1 MMADLLAPFDVALK
15 AAPHN
20 LLATIMSGGQVIA
33 VAPSIDN
40 SGKQTT
46 AAATASSSSG
56 QLRVEPGP
64 SPGRVSGAGM
74 GHGATSGL
82 GANVKFPQTTNIKVI
97 EKTTKVGIP
106 EAVIFIDGIPY
117 STTDSDGKLDG
128 ITDLSAGKHTISVD
142 ALDFESGEK
151 EIYVAEPSGY
161 PKTVNI
167 TMELSVIP
175 TELPGTEEA
184 GAGAGAGT
192 AAEEAAAAAQEQA
205 QQYGGGYYGGGYGY
219 QQPPS
224 YQPPS
229 YEAPSYGAPS
239 YGAPSYGGPTGAP
252 QQPAQG
258 LPQLPLP
265 PLDWLQQFLL
275 LPFTT
280 IQTAMSA
287 TPMSRGGRCKK

>member
-1 MMADLLAPFDVALK
+1 MADVLAPFDNVLK
-15 AAPHN
+15 VAPHN

-33 VAPSIDN
+33 VTPSIDN

-46 AAATASSSSG
+46 AAATASSLSG

-82 GANVKFPQTTNIKVI
+82 GADVKFPQNTIIKVV
-97 EKTTKVGIP
+97 EKTSKVPIP
-106 EAVIFIDGIPY
+106 DAAVFVDGMPPTY
-117 STTDSDGKLDG
+117 AVTDAKGTMNTS
-128 ITDLSAGKHTISVD
+128 DLSSGKHTVSVD
-142 ALDFESGEK
+142 AFDFESGEK
-151 EIYVAEPSGY
+151 EIYVAEPSGF
-161 PKTVNI
+161 PKTVNVTI
-167 TMELSVIP
+167 ELSMLP
-175 TELPGTEEA
+175 AELEEGAAA
-184 GAGAGAGT
+184 G
-192 AAEEAAAAAQEQA
+192 EEAAAEAQQQA
-205 QQYGGGYYGGGYGY
+205 EQYGGGYYGGGYGS
-219 QQPPS
+219 QQPPT
-224 YQPPS
+224 YTPPT

-239 YGAPSYGGPTGAP
+239 YGAPGYGGYTP

-280 IQTAMSA
+280 IQSAMSVG
-287 TPMSRGGRCKK
+287 PMSRGGRCKR